1 MSDEYQE
8 PGFFSNLMD
17 SIVEFFSITKS
28 FSVVAFWISIIAIV
42 LGGPAYLAW
51 TYRGHLEEEARKGV
65 IVTPLEYK
73 RTMMSFPKLGYKV
86 VLERITNEQD
96 FTLAEMVY
104 KQKMLEQQMLAHKN
118 AVFLEAQAVA
128 RKKQEVQ
135 EVQDFE
141 QNEHNQ
147 KLAKEIGK
155 SLDISPEDQDDLK
168 AIILGGN

>member
-1 MSDEYQE
+1 MSDYDE
-8 PGFFSNLMD
+8 PGFFSRLGD
-17 SIVEFFSITKS
+17 YIVEFFSVTKS
-28 FSVVAFWISIIAIV
+28 FSVVAIWLGVLTTV

-96 FTLAEMVY
+96 LTLAEMVY

-118 AVFLEAQAVA
+118 AVFLEAQAIA
-128 RKKQEVQ
+128 KKKQEVEIVHDIEKQ
-135 EVQDFE
+135 ARSEKLMDEVAE
-141 QNEHNQ
+141 T
-147 KLAKEIGK
+147 
-155 SLDISPEDQDDLK
+155 LDISPEDRDDLN
-168 AIILGGN
+168 AIILGAE

>member
-1 MSDEYQE
+1 MSDYEE
-8 PGFFSNLMD
+8 PEVFSKAGD
-17 SIVEFFSITKS
+17 YIVEFFSVTKS
-28 FSVVAFWISIIAIV
+28 FTVVAFWIALGTV
-42 LGGPAYLAW
+42 VFGGPAYMAW

-118 AVFLEAQAVA
+118 AVFLEAQAIA

-135 EVQDFE
+135 EIQDFE
-141 QNEHNQ
+141 QNQHNE